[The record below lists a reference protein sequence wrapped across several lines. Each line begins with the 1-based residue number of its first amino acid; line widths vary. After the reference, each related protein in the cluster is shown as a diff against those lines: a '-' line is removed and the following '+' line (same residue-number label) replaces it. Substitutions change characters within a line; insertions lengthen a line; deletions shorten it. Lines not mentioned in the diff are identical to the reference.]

1 MESLQTPSNA
11 MEQGTAAITCS
22 IRGCPNEFRL
32 SDPSHMLYVC
42 TADDIQC
49 KEWLAVIPEVSLR
62 HVDDKLCLCSLHFD
76 GGVNVSGDATPTI
89 FPPVP
94 GLSTSTSEPQQQGK
108 TQGGEQAMIG
118 PATTIKQELVDFEDD
133 ALRAPTYL
141 SEKHAQTAAFDS
153 VIAEVVGIRKAMERM
168 ADAQELIASLVA
180 ARCGLT

>member
-1 MESLQTPSNA
+1 
-11 MEQGTAAITCS
+11 MEQGTAAITCN

-94 GLSTSTSEPQQQGK
+94 GLSTSEPQQQSK
-108 TQGGEQAMIG
+108 THGGEQAMIG
-118 PATTIKQELVDFEDD
+118 PATTIKQELVDEWGLVLT
-133 ALRAPTYL
+133 ALACLRIQQPMMTGRQL
-141 SEKHAQTAAFDS
+141 RQHQLTAAGS
-153 VIAEVVGIRKAMERM
+153 SGPGGYRVP
-168 ADAQELIASLVA
+168 AQYSGNREW
-180 ARCGLT
+180 

>member
-1 MESLQTPSNA
+1 
-11 MEQGTAAITCS
+11 MEQGTAAITCN

-94 GLSTSTSEPQQQGK
+94 GLSTSEPQQQSK
-108 TQGGEQAMIG
+108 THGGEQAMIG
-118 PATTIKQELVDFEDD
+118 PATTIKQELVDFEDG
-133 ALRAPTYL
+133 ALRASTDL
-141 SEKHAQTAAFDS
+141 SERHAQTAAFDS